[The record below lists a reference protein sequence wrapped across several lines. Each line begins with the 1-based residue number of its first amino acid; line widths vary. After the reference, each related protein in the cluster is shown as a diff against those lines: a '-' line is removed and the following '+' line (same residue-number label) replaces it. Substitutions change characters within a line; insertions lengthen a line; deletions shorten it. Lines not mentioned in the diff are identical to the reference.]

1 MDIRVLYSLLLFLT
15 ICDSCVAENEG
26 TDMNSDETCNEEGKN
41 APLLQIVLIFMNNV
55 IKYQS

>member
-26 TDMNSDETCNEEGKN
+26 SLINRDETCNEEGKN
-41 APLLQIVLIFMNNV
+41 ASLL
-55 IKYQS
+55 

>member
-26 TDMNSDETCNEEGKN
+26 TDINSDETCNEEGKN
-41 APLLQIVLIFMNNV
+41 ASLLQIVLIFMNNR
-55 IKYQS
+55 